1 MLYLHE
7 KPPYVVELLL
17 VYTRKEGESY
27 ALFSHGWILDCLL
40 YFGGAHT
47 IQDFFEFLLF
57 GKLYAK
63 THFTTVIHGVWKL
76 QKVTKISFPV

>member
-1 MLYLHE
+1 MSHKVHLAYLGNSISQDSFYFTNPDFL
-7 KPPYVVELLL
+7 KSIS
-17 VYTRKEGESY
+17 KS
-27 ALFSHGWILDCLL
+27 ILDCHL

-63 THFTTVIHGVWKL
+63 THFTTVIHGVLKL